1 MTTRKREQELSRRA
15 GQGRSGA
22 AAIIGAGPAG
32 IAAAVAAARA
42 GAQVYLIESSS
53 RLGGS
58 ATNARVG
65 TVCGLSRCGVQL
77 TSVPSFDAPG
87 FAREFSMRLAELSGT
102 QLVRN
107 GAGLTY
113 LPYAPE
119 AFEVAADEMLSSL
132 DDRVKLIIQK
142 RLTATELAPDGGSF
156 LLEVAG
162 EQIIAQALVDCS
174 GDAVVS
180 RQLGLS
186 VHVPTPYQ
194 SGALVFELCG
204 LPPLNE
210 VETSFL
216 IRKTLREGVID
227 GALPERCSYV
237 SIVPGSLRGAS
248 AAFKLGTR
256 APKPETGGADSAGA
270 VEREAREDLQKLVPY
285 LVSSAEPLQDLTLGG
300 VAASLG
306 VRSGFRGEGKS
317 VLSEQ
322 DLMSSEPCVDG
333 VALGF
338 WPAERWDTPV
348 RPELTYLGEGLHYE
362 IPLGALCSRELPGVY
377 FAGRCISATD
387 QAIASARVIGTCLL
401 TGYAAG
407 RAAVGYL
414 RGDPTERTVADLRA
428 EQVEPFYRQLNGDSA
443 RSL

>member
-1 MTTRKREQELSRRA
+1 LDQDAIQEGSRA
-15 GQGRSGA
+15 V
-22 AAIIGAGPAG
+22 AIVGAGSAG
-32 IAAAVAAARA
+32 IAAAVGAARA
-42 GAQVYLIESSS
+42 GAHVHLIEGTS

-65 TVCGLSRCGVQL
+65 TVCGLSRCGADL
-77 TSVPSFDAPG
+77 SAAPEFDAPG
-87 FAREFSMRLAELSGT
+87 FAREFSIRLAELSGT
-102 QLVRN
+102 HLVRN
-107 GAGLTY
+107 AAGLTY
-113 LPYAPE
+113 LPYVPE
-119 AFEVAADEMLSSL
+119 AFEAVATETLSSL
-132 DDRVKLIIQK
+132 DDRITIIIQK
-142 RLTATELAPDGGSF
+142 RVTSMQRTSSGDAF
-156 LLEVAG
+156 LLEVGGAK
-162 EQIIAQALVDCS
+162 IRAQAVVDCS

-194 SGALVFELCG
+194 AGALVFELCG

-210 VETSFL
+210 VELSFL
-216 IRKTLREGVID
+216 IRKTLREGAIG

-237 SIVPGSLRGAS
+237 SIVPGSLRGSS

-256 APKPETGGADSAGA
+256 APQPETDGANSESAI
-270 VEREAREDLQKLVPY
+270 EREAHEGLEILVRY
-285 LVSSAEPLQDLTLGG
+285 LVSSGEPLHRVALGG

-306 VRSGFRGEGKS
+306 VRSGYRGDGRG

-322 DLMSSEPCVDG
+322 DLTLSRRCLDG
-333 VALGF
+333 IALGF

-348 RPELTYLGEGLHYE
+348 RPELTYPAQGLHYE
-362 IPLGALCSRELPGVY
+362 IPLAALCSRELPGVY

-387 QAIASARVIGTCLL
+387 QAIASARVMGTCLL

-414 RGDPTERTVADLRA
+414 RGESTERVVSAIRA